1 MCKYSKTLPNFYLEN
16 SFTDVE
22 ILPGELCPHRGIEV
36 HAGYV
41 SSELQHW
48 SKNSKFIQTD
58 RGDHH
63 RKINTKKFLE
73 SSSSARKKR
82 G

>member
-1 MCKYSKTLPNFYLEN
+1 MCKYSKTLPIFDLAN

-22 ILPGELCPHRGIEV
+22 ILSGELYPHRDIEV

-48 SKNSKFIQTD
+48 SKNFKVIQTD

-63 RKINTKKFLE
+63 RKMNTEDFLE